1 MFLRHQHAV
10 RRALASPFLRPNFN
24 LSQRFFATEEVSKYP
39 EELTKIIFT
48 STCKSTGGRVGT
60 VESVGDS
67 GSGLKLNLEKHV
79 NHGGGEG
86 KATNPEELFA
96 AGYSSWFNGALQHMA
111 ATHNISCGD
120 STVTAAVHFGT
131 TENGVGLGVDLT
143 VDIQDCTAQD
153 ANKLA
158 DLAHD
163 FCPYSRATRDNIEVN
178 IFLYQRH

>member
-86 KATNPEELFA
+86 KATNPEGPYIYSGQLFTTR
-96 AGYSSWFNGALQHMA
+96 GNDRLYKTTLNRQIFLEK
-111 ATHNISCGD
+111 TLDSCG
-120 STVTAAVHFGT
+120 G
-131 TENGVGLGVDLT
+131 GL
-143 VDIQDCTAQD
+143 
-153 ANKLA
+153 
-158 DLAHD
+158 
-163 FCPYSRATRDNIEVN
+163 
-178 IFLYQRH
+178 